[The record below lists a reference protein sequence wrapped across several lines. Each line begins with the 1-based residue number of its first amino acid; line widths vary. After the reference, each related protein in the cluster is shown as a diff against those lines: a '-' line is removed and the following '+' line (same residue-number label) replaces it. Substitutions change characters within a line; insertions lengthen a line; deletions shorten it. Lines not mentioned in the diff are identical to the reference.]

1 MTRSPSASGACRRRL
16 PRLKRLTLLVSL
28 PGAALAVDGAPPDA
42 VTLDRIAVT
51 GARTALDAGADGG
64 TRLALSIRETPASVF
79 RIDRDALDARGV
91 RSTQEALF
99 ALPGLVVASPPGNGN
114 AVTWRGFSG
123 AQVTQLFNG
132 INVQYASIA
141 ARPVPAGWMRGS
153 TISPKPSR
161 VWWFRAPATGPRTR
175 RRGSATCGSITPS
188 RRTGAPAWTCAPS
201 TRARPMPP
209 TPCRPPAMRSGA
221 PTCAGRRRRR
231 CRSSCA
237 AATSAT
243 VSTSSTPS
251 APTWC
256 IWRAALAR
264 TRPAPAH
271 VGEAGDNPIHAGAR
285 AAVQGVFAM
294 SRSTLLAACLAAI
307 VMTGCQPASEGAS
320 APAASA
326 DPATVSS
333 TGAAQGVRVSDAW
346 IRETP
351 PNAAVAGGYLTLRSD
366 ADDRLVAVET
376 SASASVEI
384 HEMSHA
390 GGVMRMRELPDGVEL
405 PAGTDVSLRPGGNH
419 LMFIG
424 PVEPVR
430 AGQTIEATLRF
441 QNAPEQTVQFE
452 VRPLTGDAPAAEG
465 HSGH

>member
-1 MTRSPSASGACRRRL
+1 
-16 PRLKRLTLLVSL
+16 
-28 PGAALAVDGAPPDA
+28 
-42 VTLDRIAVT
+42 
-51 GARTALDAGADGG
+51 
-64 TRLALSIRETPASVF
+64 
-79 RIDRDALDARGV
+79 
-91 RSTQEALF
+91 
-99 ALPGLVVASPPGNGN
+99 
-114 AVTWRGFSG
+114 
-123 AQVTQLFNG
+123 
-132 INVQYASIA
+132 
-141 ARPVPAGWMRGS
+141 
-153 TISPKPSR
+153 
-161 VWWFRAPATGPRTR
+161 
-175 RRGSATCGSITPS
+175 
-188 RRTGAPAWTCAPS
+188 
-201 TRARPMPP
+201 
-209 TPCRPPAMRSGA
+209 
-221 PTCAGRRRRR
+221 
-231 CRSSCA
+231 
-237 AATSAT
+237 
-243 VSTSSTPS
+243 
-251 APTWC
+251 
-256 IWRAALAR
+256 
-264 TRPAPAH
+264 
-271 VGEAGDNPIHAGAR
+271 
-285 AAVQGVFAM
+285 M
-294 SRSTLLAACLAAI
+294 SRSTLLAAACVAAI
-307 VMTGCQPASEGAS
+307 ATAGCQPASEGAS

-326 DPATVSS
+326 DPASASS

-452 VRPLTGDAPAAEG
+452 VRPLTGEAPAADG